1 MSTKIIKISSNR
13 SFGIVF
19 FFFFLIISIYPLLYG
34 ENIILWTFF
43 LAFLFLVLGLLNSK
57 ILSPLNLIWFKF
69 GIILGHF
76 ISPIIMGI
84 IFFGIV
90 TPTSIIMK
98 IFNKDILKLK
108 KNNKK
113 TYWIPR
119 QKNSTSMKNQF

>member
-1 MSTKIIKISSNR
+1 MSPEKIKRSSNR

-19 FFFFLIISIYPLLYG
+19 FFFFLIISIYPLLHE
-34 ENIILWTFF
+34 ENIILWAFF
-43 LAFLFLVLGLLNSK
+43 LAFLFLALGLLNSK

-69 GIILGHF
+69 GIILGRF

-98 IFNKDILKLK
+98 ILNKDILKLK

-119 QKNSTSMKNQF
+119 QKNNTSMKNQF

>member
-1 MSTKIIKISSNR
+1 MSTEKIKRSSNR
-13 SFGIVF
+13 SFGIIF
-19 FFFFLIISIYPLLYG
+19 FFFFLIISIYPLLNE
-34 ENIILWTFF
+34 ENIILWAFS

-69 GIILGHF
+69 GIILGRF

-119 QKNSTSMKNQF
+119 QKNNTSMKNQF

>member
-1 MSTKIIKISSNR
+1 MSTEIIKISSNR

-19 FFFFLIISIYPLLYG
+19 FFFFLIISVYPLLHE
-34 ENIILWTFF
+34 ENIILWAFF
-43 LAFLFLVLGLLNSK
+43 LALLFLVLGLLNSK
-57 ILSPLNLIWFKF
+57 ILSSLNLIWFKF
-69 GIILGHF
+69 GIILGRF

-108 KNNKK
+108 KNNTK

-119 QKNSTSMKNQF
+119 QKNNTSMKNQF